1 MTKDISALRKE
12 YTKGQLD
19 ASILGSNPLKAFR
32 QWFTEA
38 LNSEVLEANAMILST
53 VSTEGKPS
61 SRVVLLKEITEK
73 GIVFF
78 TNKSSRKG
86 QEIAQ
91 NPYVSVVFF
100 WGELE
105 RQVRMEG
112 SISEISDEA
121 NDDYFYSR
129 PRISQ
134 AGAVVSPQ
142 SQVIEGRE
150 QLDAAMSDWLADEN
164 KTIQRPAHWGGYEI
178 LLNRIE
184 FWQGRPGRVH
194 DRIVFVLNEND
205 SSEGESKES
214 WNICRLAP

>member
-1 MTKDISALRKE
+1 MKDISAIRKE

-19 ASILGSNPLKAFR
+19 EHVLGKHPLPAFSH
-32 QWFTEA
+32 WFSEA
-38 LNSEVLEANAMILST
+38 LASEVLEANAMVIST
-53 VSTEGKPS
+53 VSAEGRPS
-61 SRVVLLKEITEK
+61 SRVVLLKEITNR

-86 QEIAQ
+86 QEISM

-112 SISEISDEA
+112 KIVELSEKA

-142 SQVIEGRE
+142 SQVISDR
-150 QLDAAMSDWLADEN
+150 QLLDRAMQEWLSDES
-164 KTIQRPAHWGGYEI
+164 KSIERPTHWGGYEI
-178 LLNRIE
+178 VVNRVE

-194 DRIVFVLNEND
+194 DRIVFFRNEND
-205 SSEGESKES
+205 STETNSTES
-214 WNICRLAP
+214 WSICRLAP